1 MKRINLISILFLAL
15 CLHACISKPHPY
27 TLQAADTLVYSNADS
42 AIALLEQL
50 KDSIASESE
59 ATQNYYRLLWI
70 KANDKAYI
78 HHTSDSLIRLVLDY
92 YENKADKKQLPEVYY
107 YAGRVYSDLGDAPQA
122 LDYFQKAAER
132 LKGSNNYQLL
142 KVVHSQMGELLLFQ
156 GVYEEAMKEFKNAY
170 HYNSNIHNNRGMI
183 INLCNIGTTFTGLGN
198 ADSALFYYQRA
209 YEQAEKIGDNS
220 LMDKAQS
227 NLSSLY
233 IQLKQYDLAMD
244 LLRTSNSPKK
254 ISRRMGRYFLAAKL
268 YHGMDKLDS
277 ATYYYKKLTNYD
289 DIYGQQAA
297 HLGLAEIA
305 QKRGESQEALKHIHQ
320 YNECTDSI
328 QKITDSESIRKMQS
342 YYNYQ
347 LREKENNRLRL
358 NNARQEQKYLYSLIT
373 IVLLTSFSIIYF
385 LCSREKKT
393 QLKVQLDKL
402 EQVKEEQYRK
412 STVYIQEN
420 LQKIKELE
428 DELQISKNDKDYLH
442 QLYVAQK
449 EQILRM
455 NSKIE
460 ADQKE
465 QSLAEIAFHQSEIY
479 NKFHDAANGTGT
491 LTSQDWEILRIKV
504 DRCYKD
510 FTARLRALHP
520 ISDMEMKISL
530 LLKIGISVTGISLLT
545 GRSKSA
551 IVSARKKLYKK
562 THGEVEKPEQW
573 DKFILSF

>member
-78 HHTSDSLIRLVLDY
+78 HHSSDSLMRLVLDY
-92 YENKADKKQLPEVYY
+92 YEDKADKKQLPEVYY

-122 LDYFQKAAER
+122 LDYFQKAAEQ

-156 GVYEEAMKEFKNAY
+156 GVYEEAMKAFKNAY

-209 YEQAEKIGDNS
+209 EEQAEKIGDKKLVNR
-220 LMDKAQS
+220 AQS
-227 NLSSLY
+227 SLISLY
-233 IQLKQYDLAMD
+233 IQLKEYDSAKITLDALD
-244 LLRTSNSPKK
+244 NSQLPNQIATCAIAANLYYLTGKKDSAIYYYNKLLKFDEIHAQQTAHW
-254 ISRRMGRYFLAAKL
+254 GLAKL
-268 YHGMDKLDS
+268 ATENSDCQS
-277 ATYYYKKLTNYD
+277 AL
-289 DIYGQQAA
+289 
-297 HLGLAEIA
+297 E
-305 QKRGESQEALKHIHQ
+305 HIRK
-320 YNECTDSI
+320 YNDWTDSI
-328 QKITDSESIRKMQS
+328 KKRTASEDIRKMQH

-347 LREKENNRLRL
+347 LREKETIRLQI
-358 NNARQEQKYLYSLIT
+358 NNARQQQRFFYSIIT
-373 IVLLTSFSIIYF
+373 IVLLTFFSIIHF
-385 LCSREKKT
+385 LYSRGKKN

-412 STVYIQEN
+412 SSLYIQEN
-420 LQKIKELE
+420 LRKIKELE

-479 NKFHDAANGTGT
+479 NKFHDAANGNGT

-520 ISDMEMKISL
+520 ISEIEMKISL

-545 GRSKSA
+545 GRTKSA